1 MKRVIVTGLLVLL
14 CFLLQTGVCP
24 WFAFGGIIPNLLIIL
39 TASFGFMH
47 GEVTGMLTGFF
58 GGLLL
63 DIFSAYG
70 GATGSGDML
79 GFFALLYLLC
89 GYLNGKCQQMFY
101 PEDVK
106 FPLMMI
112 VLSDLAY
119 NFACYTVMF
128 LFRAKMDVRYYFLH
142 IMLPEAVYTIVVA
155 FAFYPLFLWINRR
168 LEKAER
174 GSTE

>member
-1 MKRVIVTGLLVLL
+1 MRRVIVTGLLVLI
-14 CFLLQTGVCP
+14 CFLLQTGLWH
-24 WFAFGGIIPNLLIIL
+24 WFSFGGIIPNLLIIL

-47 GEVTGMLTGFF
+47 GETTGMLVGFA

-63 DIFSAYG
+63 DLFSAYG
-70 GATGSGDML
+70 GATGNGDML

-89 GYLNGKCQQMFY
+89 GYVNGKCQQMFY
-101 PEDVK
+101 PEDIK

-112 VLSDLAY
+112 VLSDLVY
-119 NFACYTVMF
+119 NAVCYVVMF
-128 LFRAKMDVRYYFLH
+128 LFRARLDIQYYFVH
-142 IMLPEAVYTIVVA
+142 IILPEAVYTIVVA
-155 FAFYPLFLWINRR
+155 FVFYPLFLWINRR